1 MESSSCWGRGWFGG
15 SGARGAV
22 SLVSVR
28 AQRRM
33 HRVSHGERFWSATRR
48 PVRAARVCDVGC
60 GLRAPRRGS
69 RPEGSADRLRPQAF
83 ARRGGRRA
91 AEVACLVRS
100 MGRAARAEGGRQ
112 AVESRRS
119 RRGPWLD
126 AGRADGR
133 LRGPGAPGLGRGS
146 CPGAAKAA
154 FGRSVSR
161 ISGSDSDPVEPGFPQ
176 ILERRVEKQTR
187 VE

>member
-1 MESSSCWGRGWFGG
+1 MESSSCCGRGWFDG
-15 SGARGAV
+15 SGARGAA

-33 HRVSHGERFWSATRR
+33 HRVSHGARFWSATRR
-48 PVRAARVCDVGC
+48 PVRAARVYDVGC

-69 RPEGSADRLRPQAF
+69 RSEGLADPLRPQAL
-83 ARRGGRRA
+83 AQRGGRRA
-91 AEVACLVRS
+91 AGVACLVRS
-100 MGRAARAEGGRQ
+100 MGYGARVKGGCQ

-161 ISGSDSDPVEPGFPQ
+161 ISGSGSDPARPGFPQ
-176 ILERRVEKQTR
+176 ILERRVEKQTH

>member
-100 MGRAARAEGGRQ
+100 MGRAARVEGGRQ

-119 RRGPWLD
+119 RRGPWFD

-133 LRGPGAPGLGRGS
+133 DLGPGAPGLGQRELS
-146 CPGAAKAA
+146 
-154 FGRSVSR
+154 RRRQSR
-161 ISGSDSDPVEPGFPQ
+161 IWTQRKPRFRERFRPCRTRIPTDS
-176 ILERRVEKQTR
+176 RAAS
-187 VE
+187 